1 MKCGYLRER
10 DWFFSILTEKLGSEF
25 TFAPLEWGALQDKRQ
40 LAGLEVLVIP
50 VPPAHS
56 EMYKARLEQ
65 LEQSVLNP
73 AGLPVVAFLPSPA
86 LELVREVS
94 GRGAYDYFAET
105 QSLEELRIVLRRASR
120 HFEIVTNL
128 VPLQPGTPAPQTFSG
143 LLGTDPGI
151 ATVIYLAHKIAP
163 TPANVLITGET
174 GTGKELLAK
183 AIHHAS
189 ARPDQPFM
197 ALACS
202 SLPESLIEAE
212 LFGHEKG
219 AFTGAVS
226 VRRGRFE
233 AAERGT
239 IFLDEIGELT
249 PALQVKLLR
258 VLQEHTFERLGSNV
272 PRTMNARVICATNRD
287 LRAMAHAGQFRL
299 DLYYRLN
306 TITLNM
312 PPLRQRSSDIL
323 LLATK
328 FLEQYADELKR
339 PARRFSSA
347 ALLALRRYSWP
358 GNVRELQHVVQR
370 AVLVCD
376 GAEIQV
382 DHFPAELTGEFH
394 PIDPELKPFELEV
407 KLFKR
412 ALIER
417 SLRECGYNKVHA
429 AKALQI
435 SRSSLHRLIDELDI
449 GSAFGNQLPILRPN

>member
-1 MKCGYLRER
+1 
-10 DWFFSILTEKLGSEF
+10 
-25 TFAPLEWGALQDKRQ
+25 
-40 LAGLEVLVIP
+40 
-50 VPPAHS
+50 
-56 EMYKARLEQ
+56 
-65 LEQSVLNP
+65 
-73 AGLPVVAFLPSPA
+73 
-86 LELVREVS
+86 
-94 GRGAYDYFAET
+94 
-105 QSLEELRIVLRRASR
+105 
-120 HFEIVTNL
+120 
-128 VPLQPGTPAPQTFSG
+128 
-143 LLGTDPGI
+143 
-151 ATVIYLAHKIAP
+151 
-163 TPANVLITGET
+163 
-174 GTGKELLAK
+174 
-183 AIHHAS
+183 
-189 ARPDQPFM
+189 
-197 ALACS
+197 
-202 SLPESLIEAE
+202 
-212 LFGHEKG
+212 
-219 AFTGAVS
+219 
-226 VRRGRFE
+226 
-233 AAERGT
+233 
-239 IFLDEIGELT
+239 
-249 PALQVKLLR
+249 
-258 VLQEHTFERLGSNV
+258 
-272 PRTMNARVICATNRD
+272 
-287 LRAMAHAGQFRL
+287 MAHAGQFRL